1 MQFKQL
7 VALLLI
13 SLGLG
18 FSVKADEMT
27 IIYTCLNAQ
36 NKKFD
41 LTIYPNSIYF
51 KNNQSSLYLY
61 RDDDSNNPQYDR
73 STEVL
78 FNNDDLDLIIPKNFY
93 SFIKEGMIRLT
104 DYQDNS
110 YAQLYCKFLKVTE
123 ATFPN
128 P

>member
-1 MQFKQL
+1 MHFRN
-7 VALLLI
+7 VIALLL
-13 SLGLG
+13 SFGLNL
-18 FSVKADEMT
+18 SAQADELA
-27 IIYTCLNAQ
+27 IIYKCLNAQ
-36 NKKFD
+36 NKQFE

-51 KNNQSSLYLY
+51 KDSQSALYLY
-61 RDDDSNNPQYDR
+61 KDEASTNAEYDR